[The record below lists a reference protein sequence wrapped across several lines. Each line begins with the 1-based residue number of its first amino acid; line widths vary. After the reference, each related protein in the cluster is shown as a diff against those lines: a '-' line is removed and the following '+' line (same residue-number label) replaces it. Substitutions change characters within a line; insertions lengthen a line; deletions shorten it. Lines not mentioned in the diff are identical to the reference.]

1 MIVGIGTDLIE
12 IDRIVKACENDAFL
26 NKIYTENEQKLAIL
40 DKNKLAGNFAVK
52 EAIVKMIGTGFRG
65 IKPIEVE
72 VLRDELGKPF
82 VNLYG
87 GAKEQAKLLG
97 ITSIYVSITNVKE
110 YASAVA
116 VGESLPG

>member
-1 MIVGIGTDLIE
+1 MIVGIGNDLIE
-12 IDRIVKACENDAFL
+12 IYRVDKACKKDAFL
-26 NKIYTENEQKLAIL
+26 NKVYTEQERRLANL
-40 DKNKLAGNFAVK
+40 DTFKLAGNFAVK
-52 EAIVKMIGTGFRG
+52 EAVVKMLGTGFRG

-72 VLRDELGKPF
+72 VLRDEYGKPY

-97 ITSIYVSITNVKE
+97 ITNIFVSITNVKE

-116 VGESLPG
+116 IGESLPD

>member
-12 IDRIVKACENDAFL
+12 IKRIEKACEKEVFI
-26 NKIYTENEQKLAIL
+26 NKVYTEKERKLAVL

-52 EAIVKMIGTGFRG
+52 EAVVKMFGTGFQG

-72 VLRDELGKPF
+72 VLRDEYGKPF
-82 VNLYG
+82 VNLFG
-87 GAKEQAKLLG
+87 GAKQQAEMLG
-97 ITSIYVSITNVKE
+97 ITSIFVSITNVKE

-116 VGESLPG
+116 VGERL

>member
-12 IDRIVKACENDAFL
+12 IDRVVKACENHAFL
-26 NKIYTENEQKLAIL
+26 NKIYTENERKLANL
-40 DKNKLAGNFAVK
+40 DRKKLAGNFAVK
-52 EAIVKMIGTGFRG
+52 EAVVKMIGTGFHG

-72 VLRDELGKPF
+72 VLRDDLGKPY

-87 GAKEQAKLLG
+87 GAREQADLLG

-116 VGESLPG
+116 VGERLPV